1 MPKQRSYYS
10 VLQISRVA
18 NKEAIEA
25 AYRRLSRLYD
35 PATSTRPR
43 AAQRIKEIQGAYE
56 VLGDEKRR
64 GEYDRQQ
71 RMGGSASRGGQAL
84 DHNALLGYLR
94 ARPLLARAAVVLVAV
109 AVALVVVWAVALS
122 GGGGSVALV
131 QATPS
136 ASPSPGATASPSAVA
151 PVKPPEVTGEET
163 VTATGLKI
171 IDIAVGTGAE
181 PKPGDTVTVN
191 YTGWLSGD
199 GTKFDSSLDRG
210 TPFEFTLGAGQVIA
224 GWDEG
229 VATMRVGG
237 KRRLIIPADLAYG
250 EEGRPPA
257 IPPNAEL
264 TFDVELLDVKGG
276 P

>member
-94 ARPLLARAAVVLVAV
+94 ARPLLA
-109 AVALVVVWAVALS
+109 
-122 GGGGSVALV
+122 
-131 QATPS
+131 
-136 ASPSPGATASPSAVA
+136 
-151 PVKPPEVTGEET
+151 
-163 VTATGLKI
+163 
-171 IDIAVGTGAE
+171 
-181 PKPGDTVTVN
+181 
-191 YTGWLSGD
+191 
-199 GTKFDSSLDRG
+199 
-210 TPFEFTLGAGQVIA
+210 
-224 GWDEG
+224 
-229 VATMRVGG
+229 
-237 KRRLIIPADLAYG
+237 
-250 EEGRPPA
+250 
-257 IPPNAEL
+257 
-264 TFDVELLDVKGG
+264 
-276 P
+276 

>member
-18 NKEAIEA
+18 TKEAIES

-35 PATSTRPR
+35 PATSTRLR
-43 AAQRIKEIQGAYE
+43 AAQRFKEIQEAYE

-64 GEYDRQQ
+64 AEYDRQQ
-71 RMGGSASRGGQAL
+71 RMGTSASPGGQAP
-84 DHNALLGYLR
+84 DHAFLTYLR
-94 ARPLLARAAVVLVAV
+94 ARPRLATAAVALVAV
-109 AVALVVVWAVALS
+109 AVALAVLWVVVLF
-122 GGGGSVALV
+122 GGDGSAALV

-136 ASPSPGATASPSAVA
+136 ASPSPGATASPAAVA
-151 PVKPPEVTGEET
+151 PVKPPAVTGEAT
-163 VTATGLKI
+163 ASATGLKI

-181 PKPGDTVTVN
+181 PKAGDTVTVN

-250 EEGRPPA
+250 ERGRPPT
-257 IPPNAEL
+257 IPPKAEL

>member
-94 ARPLLARAAVVLVAV
+94 ARPLLARASVVLVAV

-210 TPFEFTLGAGQVIA
+210 TPFEFTLGARQVIA

-229 VATMRVGG
+229 VATMRMGG